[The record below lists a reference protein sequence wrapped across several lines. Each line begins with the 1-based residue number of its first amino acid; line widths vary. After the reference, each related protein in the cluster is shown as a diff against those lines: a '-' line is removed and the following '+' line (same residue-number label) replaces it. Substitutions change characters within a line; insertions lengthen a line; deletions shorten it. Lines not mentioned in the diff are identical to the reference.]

1 MKKIILFICLLPLI
15 ASCSRKV
22 KKSFQIHNTTSYC
35 IEEAMIALDAKELE
49 TYAIAASGKSESYTI
64 ETDIPRYEYLFSGV
78 SVSMHIFS
86 YSKARI
92 KYENGLHLTQSG
104 SFFHNNRKQDHH
116 NIYIRE
122 HAITFPD
129 KSAPFFIE
137 IQ

>member
-1 MKKIILFICLLPLI
+1 
-15 ASCSRKV
+15 
-22 KKSFQIHNTTSYC
+22 
-35 IEEAMIALDAKELE
+35 MIALDAKELE
-49 TYAIAASGKSESYTI
+49 TDTIPASGKSESYTI

-86 YSKARI
+86 YSKAGI

-104 SFFHNNRKQDHH
+104 SFLHNNRKQDHH

-122 HAITFPD
+122 AAITFPD
-129 KSAPFFIE
+129 KSAPFVIE